1 VTNDKFVAETE
12 KKRGIGQVI
21 KWRELGKKVGFTNGC
36 FDLLHPGHIALLEGS
51 KKHCDILVVG
61 LNSDRSVAKLKGSAR
76 PIQDQLSRKTI
87 LTALKAISLVIIFD
101 EETPERLIEKLKPDI
116 LVKGGDYKTEDII
129 GADFVR
135 SYGGEVLTIPYLEG
149 NSSTSIIDKV
159 IRGRLGKIASD

>member
-12 KKRGIGQVI
+12 KWGTDQVI
-21 KWRELGKKVGFTNGC
+21 KWRELGKKIGFTNGC
-36 FDLLHPGHIALLEGS
+36 FDLIHPGHIALLETS
-51 KKHCDILVVG
+51 KTHCDILVVG

-87 LTALKAISLVIIFD
+87 LTALKAVSLVIIFD
-101 EETPERLIEKLKPDI
+101 EETPETLIKQLKPDI
-116 LVKGGDYKTEDII
+116 IVKGGDYNIEDII

-149 NSSTSIIDKV
+149 NSSTYIIDKV
-159 IRGRLGKIASD
+159 TRSRG

>member
-1 VTNDKFVAETE
+1 MTNDKFVAETE

-87 LTALKAISLVIIFD
+87 LTALKAVSLVIIFD
-101 EETPERLIEKLKPDI
+101 EETPETLIKQLKPDI
-116 LVKGGDYKTEDII
+116 IVKGGDYNIEDII

-149 NSSTSIIDKV
+149 NSSTYIIDKV
-159 IRGRLGKIASD
+159 TRSRG